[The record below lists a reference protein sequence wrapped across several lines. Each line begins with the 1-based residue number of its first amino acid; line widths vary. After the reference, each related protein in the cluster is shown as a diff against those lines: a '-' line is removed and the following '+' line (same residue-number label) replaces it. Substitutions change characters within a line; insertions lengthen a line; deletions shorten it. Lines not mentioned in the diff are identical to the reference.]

1 MIASI
6 WLWVAFL
13 LLRQNKSSHPL
24 GESFLH
30 AFRKIPD
37 SSHPGGLRGS
47 PSGQNKEK
55 CRDAEK
61 VIDKKELR
69 GYNGVVSA
77 RVLEW

>member
-1 MIASI
+1 MLTGKVWRIASREV
-6 WLWVAFL
+6 W
-13 LLRQNKSSHPL
+13 
-24 GESFLH
+24 
-30 AFRKIPD
+30 
-37 SSHPGGLRGS
+37 RGS
-47 PSGQNKEK
+47 PSSQNKEK